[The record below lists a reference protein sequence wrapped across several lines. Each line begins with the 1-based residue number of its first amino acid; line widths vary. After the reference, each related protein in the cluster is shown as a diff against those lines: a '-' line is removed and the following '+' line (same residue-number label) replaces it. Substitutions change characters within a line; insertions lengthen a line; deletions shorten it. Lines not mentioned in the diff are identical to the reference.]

1 MARTVLIVDDH
12 PEFRACVLS
21 LLEAEGLEVVGQ
33 AADGETAI
41 AAALAL
47 RPDLV
52 LLDVRLPDID
62 GFEVAR
68 RLAALDARQQI
79 VLTSSHG
86 CQDFASLVAR
96 SPARGFLCKDA
107 ISGPALR
114 KLLSG

>member
-12 PEFRACVLS
+12 PEFRARALS

-33 AADGETAI
+33 AADGATAI
-41 AAALAL
+41 EAATAL

-68 RLAALDARQQI
+68 RLMELDARPEI
-79 VLTSSHG
+79 VLTSSHA
-86 CQDFASLVAR
+86 CEDFASLIAA
-96 SPARGFLCKDA
+96 SPARGFLCKDNV
-107 ISGPALR
+107 SGPALR
-114 KLLSG
+114 ALLP

>member
-12 PEFRACVLS
+12 HEFRACVLG

-33 AADGETAI
+33 AVDGETAI

-68 RLAALDARQQI
+68 RLAELDPGQQI

-86 CQDFASLVAR
+86 CQDFASLVAE
-96 SPARGFLCKDA
+96 SPARGFLCKDKISVPA
-107 ISGPALR
+107 IQAL
-114 KLLSG
+114 LT